1 MPRVIALFT
10 FALSLSAA
18 FAAEKRL
25 LKPEDFAAVR
35 EIGIMHHAY
44 EAQRND
50 LIARLRE
57 TLPKVPVRKVE
68 YPPSLATYIGPNTLG
83 VVVYEGTY

>member
-1 MPRVIALFT
+1 
-10 FALSLSAA
+10 
-18 FAAEKRL
+18 
-25 LKPEDFAAVR
+25 
-35 EIGIMHHAY
+35 MHHAY
-44 EAQRND
+44 ETQRND